1 MAFVHTPSRKG
12 SQGRLGARD
21 HMRASILALIGS
33 LACSGCASLSGSKD
47 QFFVC
52 PFDVVWDAA
61 LESVKDRPAQVQDK
75 TKGLIETGWVEMEGT
90 ERSYGIFD
98 REAFGNRERARM
110 TVMVKRLNDVTSV
123 SVLENRQRWHLKGGI
138 TQQATRWW
146 PIDPSAEA
154 ETKVVNRLNNKLKE
168 KGCAAT

>member
-1 MAFVHTPSRKG
+1 
-12 SQGRLGARD
+12 
-21 HMRASILALIGS
+21 MRASILALIGS

-154 ETKVVNRLNNKLKE
+154 QTKVVNRLNNKLKE